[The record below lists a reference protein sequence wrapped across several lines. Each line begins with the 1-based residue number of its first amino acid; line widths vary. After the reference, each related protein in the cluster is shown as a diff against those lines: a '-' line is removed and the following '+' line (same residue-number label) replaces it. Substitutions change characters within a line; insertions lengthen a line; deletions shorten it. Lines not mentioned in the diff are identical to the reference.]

1 MSDKPDF
8 REGRE
13 RASRTA
19 RRKRILLFLKG
30 AFTGFAL
37 CHLTAAIIYFAQDER
52 PSVSWVS
59 VTEKKPMPH
68 AELVISRYDGS
79 WKAGYMDEKGA
90 FHNIEDGS
98 LIHGAWY
105 YMVIPQ
111 RP

>member
-8 REGRE
+8 KEGRE

-19 RRKRILLFLKG
+19 RRNRLILFLKG
-30 AFTGFAL
+30 AIAGVVL
-37 CHLTAAIIYFAQDER
+37 CAIMQTVLLLSYKPR
-52 PSVSWVS
+52 PSVSWIG

-68 AELVISRYDGS
+68 TELVISRYDGS

-90 FHNIEDGS
+90 FHNMEDGS

-105 YMVIPQ
+105 YMVVPQ

>member
-8 REGRE
+8 KEGRE

-19 RRKRILLFLKG
+19 RRNRLILFLKG
-30 AFTGFAL
+30 AVVGVLACGFTVILAVVL
-37 CHLTAAIIYFAQDER
+37 STPR
-52 PSVSWVS
+52 PSVSWIG
-59 VTEKKPMPH
+59 VTEKRPMPH
-68 AELVISRYDGS
+68 TELVISRYDGS

-90 FHNIEDGS
+90 FHNMEDGS

-105 YMVIPQ
+105 YMVVPQ

>member
-8 REGRE
+8 KEGRE

-19 RRKRILLFLKG
+19 RVKRIRLFLYG
-30 AFTGFAL
+30 AFAGFAL
-37 CHLTAAIIYFAQDER
+37 CHLIAAIVYFSQDDR
-52 PSVSWVS
+52 PSVSWVG
-59 VTEKKPMPH
+59 VTEKRPMPH
-68 AELVISRYDGS
+68 TELVISRYDGS

-90 FHNIEDGS
+90 FHNMEDGS

-105 YMVIPQ
+105 YMVVPQ